1 MRIVITKDGKT
12 IIQEINPENKYK
24 SLLERKPLKKR
35 SCSNASYNTSNLNFT
50 NSNNNNSSF
59 EKYHHKNSKSYFDLD
74 TVFTNLQT
82 QENRN
87 DINLKEININTKN
100 KLFLPSA
107 MQEKYNNY
115 KDYKTIS
122 FKENDENKDSK
133 GNNLMPEVY
142 VSINKEIEKD
152 LDEKGYDYVCK
163 NFRTLN
169 NMRMEEEEHEKN
181 NKISNIFT
189 KKNSEAEDQNQNGNG
204 DKSKTNR
211 TNNSLSSHFLPNILP
226 AYPLKYIISRNSLNN
241 VLKKVSQDEDNIKRG
256 EKLNEYNF
264 RSKIKINPRSVME
277 ESLRKEIDTKN
288 NDLIEYLNK
297 SYKINGDFLKRIS
310 NYRDS
315 RIFKLNKISQK
326 ALFNKNLET
335 TINNEIKNKIK
346 SEYLHT
352 SEEYKKGLDLM
363 KDRLDKYENLMKFEN
378 VKRFNNKN
386 NYRKLHLEKEK
397 YWIKYNIIR
406 FNKRGDMNLKRSTT
420 NDF

>member
-12 IIQEINPENKYK
+12 IIEEINPENKYK
-24 SLLERKPLKKR
+24 SLLERKPLAKR

-50 NSNNNNSSF
+50 NNNNSF
-59 EKYHHKNSKSYFDLD
+59 EKYQHQNSKSYHDLD
-74 TVFTNLQT
+74 TVFTNLQSH
-82 QENRN
+82 EKRN
-87 DINLKEININTKN
+87 DINLKEINIKAKN
-100 KLFLPSA
+100 KFFLPSY

-115 KDYKTIS
+115 KDYKTINYIE
-122 FKENDENKDSK
+122 KNDNK
-133 GNNLMPEVY
+133 GINLMPEVY

-152 LDEKGYDYVCK
+152 LDKKGYDYVCK

-169 NMRMEEEEHEKN
+169 YMRMEEEEHEKN
-181 NKISNIFT
+181 NKINNIFT
-189 KKNSEAEDQNQNGNG
+189 KKNTETEEQNQNGNSNGNG

-211 TNNSLSSHFLPNILP
+211 TNNSFSSHLLPNILP
-226 AYPLKYIISRNSLNN
+226 AYPLKYIINRNSLNN
-241 VLKKVSQDEDNIKRG
+241 VLKQVSQDEDKIKRG
-256 EKLNEYNF
+256 EALNEYNF
-264 RSKIKINPRSVME
+264 RSKIKVSPRSVME

-326 ALFNKNLET
+326 AMFNKNLEI

-346 SEYLHT
+346 SGYIHT

-363 KDRLDKYENLMKFEN
+363 KDRLDKYENLMKFDN

-386 NYRKLHLEKEK
+386 NYRRLHLEQEK
-397 YWIKYNIIR
+397 YWIKYNILR
-406 FNKRGDMNLKRSTT
+406 FNKRGNTNLKRSTT

>member
-1 MRIVITKDGKT
+1 
-12 IIQEINPENKYK
+12 
-24 SLLERKPLKKR
+24 
-35 SCSNASYNTSNLNFT
+35 
-50 NSNNNNSSF
+50 
-59 EKYHHKNSKSYFDLD
+59 
-74 TVFTNLQT
+74 
-82 QENRN
+82 
-87 DINLKEININTKN
+87 
-100 KLFLPSA
+100 
-107 MQEKYNNY
+107 
-115 KDYKTIS
+115 
-122 FKENDENKDSK
+122 
-133 GNNLMPEVY
+133 
-142 VSINKEIEKD
+142 
-152 LDEKGYDYVCK
+152 
-163 NFRTLN
+163 
-169 NMRMEEEEHEKN
+169 
-181 NKISNIFT
+181 
-189 KKNSEAEDQNQNGNG
+189 
-204 DKSKTNR
+204 
-211 TNNSLSSHFLPNILP
+211 
-226 AYPLKYIISRNSLNN
+226 
-241 VLKKVSQDEDNIKRG
+241 
-256 EKLNEYNF
+256 
-264 RSKIKINPRSVME
+264 ME

-310 NYRDS
+310 NYRDN

-420 NDF
+420 NDFQMNNKSIFINSNIKINRYYI

>member
-12 IIQEINPENKYK
+12 IIEEINPENKYK

-35 SCSNASYNTSNLNFT
+35 SCSNASYYTSNLNFP
-50 NSNNNNSSF
+50 NNNNNSF
-59 EKYHHKNSKSYFDLD
+59 EKYQHQNSKSYHDLD

-82 QENRN
+82 LEKRN
-87 DINLKEININTKN
+87 DINLKEININAKN
-100 KLFLPSA
+100 KLFLPSY
-107 MQEKYNNY
+107 MHEKYNSY
-115 KDYKTIS
+115 KDYKTIN
-122 FKENDENKDSK
+122 FNEKNDNK
-133 GNNLMPEVY
+133 GINLIPEVY

-169 NMRMEEEEHEKN
+169 YMRMEEEEHEKN
-181 NKISNIFT
+181 NKINNIFT
-189 KKNSEAEDQNQNGNG
+189 KKNTETEEQNQNGNGNG
-204 DKSKTNR
+204 DKSKTNK
-211 TNNSLSSHFLPNILP
+211 TNNSFSSNFLPNILP
-226 AYPLKYIISRNSLNN
+226 AYPLKYIINRNSLNN
-241 VLKKVSQDEDNIKRG
+241 VLKQVSQDEDKIKRG

-264 RSKIKINPRSVME
+264 RSKIKVSPRSVME

-326 ALFNKNLET
+326 AMFNKNHEI

-346 SEYLHT
+346 SGYMHT

-363 KDRLDKYENLMKFEN
+363 KDRLDKYENLMKFDN

-386 NYRKLHLEKEK
+386 NYRRLHLEKEK
-397 YWIKYNIIR
+397 YWIKYNILR
-406 FNKRGDMNLKRSTT
+406 FNKRGNMNLKRSTT

>member
-12 IIQEINPENKYK
+12 IIEEINPENKYK
-24 SLLERKPLKKR
+24 SLLERKPLAKR

-50 NSNNNNSSF
+50 NNNNSF
-59 EKYHHKNSKSYFDLD
+59 EKYQHQNSKSYHDLD
-74 TVFTNLQT
+74 TVFTNLQSH
-82 QENRN
+82 EKRN
-87 DINLKEININTKN
+87 DINLKEINIKAKN
-100 KLFLPSA
+100 KFFLPSY
-107 MQEKYNNY
+107 MQEKYNSY
-115 KDYKTIS
+115 KDYKTINYNEKS
-122 FKENDENKDSK
+122 DNK
-133 GNNLMPEVY
+133 GINLMPEVY

-152 LDEKGYDYVCK
+152 LDKKGYDYVCK

-169 NMRMEEEEHEKN
+169 YMRMEEEEHEKN
-181 NKISNIFT
+181 NKINNIFT
-189 KKNSEAEDQNQNGNG
+189 KKNTETEEQKQNGNSNGNG

-211 TNNSLSSHFLPNILP
+211 TNNSFSLHLLPNILP
-226 AYPLKYIISRNSLNN
+226 AYPLKYIINRNSLNN
-241 VLKKVSQDEDNIKRG
+241 VLKQVSQDEDKIKRG
-256 EKLNEYNF
+256 EALNEYNF
-264 RSKIKINPRSVME
+264 RSKIKVSPRSVME

-326 ALFNKNLET
+326 AMFNKNLEI

-346 SEYLHT
+346 SGYIHT
-352 SEEYKKGLDLM
+352 NEEYKKGLDLM
-363 KDRLDKYENLMKFEN
+363 KDRLDKYENLMKFDN

-386 NYRKLHLEKEK
+386 NYRRLHLEKEK
-397 YWIKYNIIR
+397 YWIKYNILR
-406 FNKRGDMNLKRSTT
+406 FNKRGNMNLKRSTT

>member
-12 IIQEINPENKYK
+12 IIQEIDPENKYK

-50 NSNNNNSSF
+50 NNNNNSF
-59 EKYHHKNSKSYFDLD
+59 GKYHHQNSKSYYDLD
-74 TVFTNLQT
+74 TIFTNLQT

-87 DINLKEININTKN
+87 DINLKEINVNSKN
-100 KLFLPSA
+100 KLFLPNA

-122 FKENDENKDSK
+122 IKEKNENKESK

-152 LDEKGYDYVCK
+152 LEEKGYDYVCK

-169 NMRMEEEEHEKN
+169 NMRMEEEELEKSKKIN
-181 NKISNIFT
+181 NLFT
-189 KKNSEAEDQNQNGNG
+189 KKNSETEDKNQNGNG
-204 DKSKTNR
+204 NSDKSKTDR
-211 TNNSLSSHFLPNILP
+211 TNNSLSSHLLPNILP
-226 AYPLKYIISRNSLNN
+226 AYPLKYIINRNSLNH
-241 VLKKVSQDEDNIKRG
+241 VLKKASQDEDNIKRG

-277 ESLRKEIDTKN
+277 ESLKKEIDTKN

-310 NYRDS
+310 NYRNN

-326 ALFNKNLET
+326 AIFNKNLET
-335 TINNEIKNKIK
+335 TINNGIKNKIK
-346 SEYLHT
+346 IGYMHT

-363 KDRLDKYENLMKFEN
+363 KDRLEKYENLMKFDN

-386 NYRKLHLEKEK
+386 NYRRLHLEKEK
-397 YWIKYNIIR
+397 YWIKYNILR
-406 FNKRGDMNLKRSTT
+406 FNKRGNMNLKRSTT

>member
-12 IIQEINPENKYK
+12 IIEEINPENKYK

-35 SCSNASYNTSNLNFT
+35 SCSNASYYTSNLNFP
-50 NSNNNNSSF
+50 NNNNNSF
-59 EKYHHKNSKSYFDLD
+59 EKYQHQNSKSYHDLD

-82 QENRN
+82 LEKRN
-87 DINLKEININTKN
+87 DINLKEININAKN
-100 KLFLPSA
+100 KLFLPSY
-107 MQEKYNNY
+107 MHEKYNSY
-115 KDYKTIS
+115 KDYKTIN
-122 FKENDENKDSK
+122 FNEKNDNK
-133 GNNLMPEVY
+133 GINLIPEVY

-169 NMRMEEEEHEKN
+169 YMRMEEEEHEKN
-181 NKISNIFT
+181 NKINNIFT
-189 KKNSEAEDQNQNGNG
+189 KKNTETEEQNQNGNGNG
-204 DKSKTNR
+204 DKSKTNK
-211 TNNSLSSHFLPNILP
+211 TNNSFSSNFLPNILP
-226 AYPLKYIISRNSLNN
+226 AYPLKYIINRNSLNN
-241 VLKKVSQDEDNIKRG
+241 VLKQVSQDDDKIKRG

-264 RSKIKINPRSVME
+264 RSKIKVSPRSVME

-326 ALFNKNLET
+326 AMFNKNHEI

-346 SEYLHT
+346 SGYMHT

-363 KDRLDKYENLMKFEN
+363 KDRLDKYENLMKFDN

-386 NYRKLHLEKEK
+386 NYRRLHLEKEK
-397 YWIKYNIIR
+397 YWIKYKILR
-406 FNKRGDMNLKRSTT
+406 FNKRGNMNLKRSTT